1 MFCNCN
7 WLRFLATIWPVPPVY
22 PPPPHLPRLPTQR
35 HKKVKRQRKMLNRS
49 SFMNMQRLNNNN
61 NWLTSTHHPSL
72 TLSVS
77 VSCYTSPV
85 SIVCQQNFFW
95 NSNFLTSQKLKTFQ
109 TKGCPPSLLPLIL
122 PSAFPAK
129 KQSIQSRS
137 SPIKWGSTQHIERKR
152 ERVSERGT
160 AQAACQ
166 KQQQQQRMKFSV
178 KIEIFCPR

>member
-22 PPPPHLPRLPTQR
+22 PPPPHPFPFTNEKAQ
-35 HKKVKRQRKMLNRS
+35 KSQTTTKNVKQIELYEYAKIK
-49 SFMNMQRLNNNN
+49 QQQQ
-61 NWLTSTHHPSL
+61 LTSQQPPPLPHSL
-72 TLSVS
+72 SLS

-109 TKGCPPSLLPLIL
+109 TKGCPPTLPLIL

-152 ERVSERGT
+152 ERVREGQHRQL
-160 AQAACQ
+160 AKNNNNNEWNLA
-166 KQQQQQRMKFSV
+166 
-178 KIEIFCPR
+178 